1 MEEKSALVLS
11 LYEEEKARLEALIKL
26 CLEGLEGPD
35 YLSAH
40 NYQKALSRVNSTIW
54 TITRFEDKKYD
65 DRQRYQKLLAIY
77 ENILSSKDDGSM
89 KMHIPGI
96 IQMIKE
102 KLEGLPETE
111 PSGNTQND
119 HGILEKAMLDL
130 VLKKIRKFKI
140 IFNKSE
146 GVFLEISAKGRDI
159 KLVSSVVKKA
169 DLYSLQL
176 GLLKKLGFELTK
188 RNRLVCL
195 LKNVDE
201 NSLDTLRFLLTR
213 LVFGVY
219 YFRHPARENF
229 IEI

>member
-1 MEEKSALVLS
+1 LEDKSAFVLS
-11 LYEEEKARLEALIKL
+11 LCEEEKARLEALIKL

-40 NYQKALSRVNSTIW
+40 NYQNALNRVNSTIR
-54 TITRFEDKKYD
+54 TLNRFEDKYYD
-65 DRQRYQKLLAIY
+65 DRQRYQKLMAIY
-77 ENILSSKDDGSM
+77 EKDIASTDSENM
-89 KMHIPGI
+89 KKYISGVL
-96 IQMIKE
+96 QVYKE
-102 KLEGLPETE
+102 KIERLNEID
-111 PSGNTQND
+111 PSANSQTNT
-119 HGILEKAMLDL
+119 GILEKAMLDL
-130 VLKKIRKFKI
+130 VSKKIKKFKI

-159 KLVSSVVKKA
+159 KLVSSFIKKD

-176 GLLKKLGFELTK
+176 GLLQKLGFELTK
-188 RNRLVCL
+188 RNKLVCL

-201 NSLDTLRFLLTR
+201 SSLDKLRFLLTR
-213 LVFGVY
+213 LVFDVY